1 MSYECLVYTR
11 HESGVG
17 HVLLNRPTQLNALNQ
32 QLQDELWDVVNVAEE
47 DPDVR
52 VLLFSGAPRPDGRG
66 NFCAGAD
73 IKEMATSPDPGATAE
88 GVAEMV
94 RTMMTQDL
102 IFTPPL
108 IALCTRLE
116 TIRTPSVAA
125 IDGVCTAGGLELA
138 LACDIRIAATT
149 ARISDLH
156 MKNLGHIGG
165 GGVSVRLARTVGPAW
180 TKQIMMTGDTLE
192 PETALRIGL
201 VNELHEPDALMDAA
215 FTLAGKIAERRPA
228 ANGMLKAATYA
239 AMDLRLETALRYSV
253 VGRASL
259 YDREKYAQFSD
270 RSSGSAADG

>member
-1 MSYECLVYTR
+1 MSYECLIYTR
-11 HESGVG
+11 HENGVG
-17 HVLLNRPTQLNALNQ
+17 HVLLNRPDQLNALNQ
-32 QLQDELWDVVNVAEE
+32 QLQDELWQVVNEAE
-47 DPDVR
+47 DDADVR

-73 IKEMATSPDPGATAE
+73 IKEMATAPDPGATAE
-88 GVAEMV
+88 GLAELV
-94 RTMMTQDL
+94 RTVMTQDFV
-102 IFTPPL
+102 FTPPL

-116 TIRTPSVAA
+116 TMRTPSIAA

-180 TKQIMMTGDTLE
+180 TKQIMLTGDPLA

-201 VNELHEPDALMDAA
+201 VNELHDPTALMEAA
-215 FTLAGKIAERRPA
+215 FGLAGKVAERRPA
-228 ANGMLKAATYA
+228 AAAMLKAATYA

-253 VGRASL
+253 VGRAAL
-259 YDREKYAQFSD
+259 YDRDKYAEFST
-270 RSSGSAADG
+270 RSAGAAQDG